1 MISRGLLAVLF
12 GQVKLS
18 CFTQKNEADLS
29 VRWQKM
35 PTHQQQSQQKN
46 QPQKSIFLNFTGI
59 WEKIF
64 LLQASICVSL
74 SYFGFFFF
82 FFWHMSVCLHVDSP
96 MIVTSYSIWN
106 RASWPHWANTL
117 RASLWFALCSGTPST
132 LRRRSPGRRVPSLHA
147 DTHTHP
153 KKWHWILWY
162 SDYRRQGLDI
172 TICM

>member
-12 GQVKLS
+12 RQVKLS

-46 QPQKSIFLNFTGI
+46 QPQKNIFFKFHWHLR
-59 WEKIF
+59 KIF
-64 LLQASICVSL
+64 FAASFNLCLSLLVWL
-74 SYFGFFFF
+74 FFFF
-82 FFWHMSVCLHVDSP
+82 FLHMSVCLHVDSP

-153 KKWHWILWY
+153 KK
-162 SDYRRQGLDI
+162 
-172 TICM
+172 